1 MILRVLDLNIP
12 PEPVGAAG
20 VFNALITEVTNLPVR
35 GDYFIKKDL
44 TEYSCLKVWFGC
56 SACPVVGGI
65 CDGLPNGTAN

>member
-20 VFNALITEVTNLPVR
+20 IFNALITEVTNLPVR

-44 TEYSCLKVWFGC
+44 TENT
-56 SACPVVGGI
+56 VVLRCGS
-65 CDGLPNGTAN
+65 DVLHVL